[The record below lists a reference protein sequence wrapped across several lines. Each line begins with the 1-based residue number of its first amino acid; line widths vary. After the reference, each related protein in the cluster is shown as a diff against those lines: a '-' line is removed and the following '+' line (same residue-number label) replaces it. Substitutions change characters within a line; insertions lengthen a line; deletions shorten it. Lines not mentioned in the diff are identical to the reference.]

1 MYTAAVAATLTND
14 ITSEALGLKNS
25 VTELMSERSICT
37 ELEISALVLDSIR
50 RSVRVVHLY
59 NETHAE

>member
-1 MYTAAVAATLTND
+1 MYAAAVAATLEND

-37 ELEISALVLDSIR
+37 KLEISALALDSIG
-50 RSVRVVHLY
+50 SP
-59 NETHAE
+59 